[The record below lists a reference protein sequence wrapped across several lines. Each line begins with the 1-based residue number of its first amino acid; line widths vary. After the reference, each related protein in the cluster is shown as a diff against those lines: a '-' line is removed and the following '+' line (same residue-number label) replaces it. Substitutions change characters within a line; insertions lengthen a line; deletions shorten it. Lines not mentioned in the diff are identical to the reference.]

1 MFKNKKLLTFA
12 PRIKRPIFR
21 AKSLNLKI
29 KKMKKG
35 LLLVVVMLATI
46 AVKAQDIY
54 VGGSLNVWRNSTGNT
69 TSFKVAPEIGY
80 NFNETWALGAELNY
94 SHNYVNQSTKNS
106 FSVAP
111 YIRWS
116 YYQNDAVRLFL
127 DGTAAIGFNKVKDG
141 DTSKAGQVGLR
152 PGIAVKLNDHF
163 SFIAKYGFLGYR
175 RNVSTAGDSFGLA
188 LTSED
193 LSIGFHYTF

>member
-1 MFKNKKLLTFA
+1 MFLFY
-12 PRIKRPIFR
+12 
-21 AKSLNLKI
+21 NLKR

-94 SHNYVNQSTKNS
+94 SHEYVKQDRKSTRLNS
-106 FSVAP
+106 SHEIPSRMPSSA
-111 YIRWS
+111 
-116 YYQNDAVRLFL
+116 
-127 DGTAAIGFNKVKDG
+127 
-141 DTSKAGQVGLR
+141 
-152 PGIAVKLNDHF
+152 
-163 SFIAKYGFLGYR
+163 
-175 RNVSTAGDSFGLA
+175 
-188 LTSED
+188 
-193 LSIGFHYTF
+193 

>member
-1 MFKNKKLLTFA
+1 
-12 PRIKRPIFR
+12 
-21 AKSLNLKI
+21 
-29 KKMKKG
+29 MKKG
-35 LLLVVVMLATI
+35 LLLIVVMVAAI

-54 VGGSLNVWRNSTGNT
+54 VGGSFNVWRNSTGNT

-80 NFNETWALGAELNY
+80 NFNETWALGAELDY
-94 SHNYVNQSTKNS
+94 SHDYNGSLSTNA

-111 YIRWS
+111 YIR
-116 YYQNDAVRLFL
+116 
-127 DGTAAIGFNKVKDG
+127 
-141 DTSKAGQVGLR
+141 KAGQIGFR

-175 RNVSTAGDSFGLA
+175 RNVNTPGDSFGLK

-193 LSIGFHYTF
+193 LSIGFHYAF

>member
-1 MFKNKKLLTFA
+1 
-12 PRIKRPIFR
+12 
-21 AKSLNLKI
+21 
-29 KKMKKG
+29 MKKG

-69 TSFKVAPEIGY
+69 TSFKVAPEVGY
-80 NFNETWALGAELNY
+80 NFNETWALGAEL
-94 SHNYVNQSTKNS
+94 
-106 FSVAP
+106 
-111 YIRWS
+111 
-116 YYQNDAVRLFL
+116 
-127 DGTAAIGFNKVKDG
+127 
-141 DTSKAGQVGLR
+141 GLR

-175 RNVSTAGDSFGLA
+175 RNINTLGDSFGLE

-193 LSIGFHYTF
+193 LSIGFHYAF

>member
-1 MFKNKKLLTFA
+1 
-12 PRIKRPIFR
+12 
-21 AKSLNLKI
+21 
-29 KKMKKG
+29 MKKG

-94 SHNYVNQSTKNS
+94 SHNYVNQTTINS

-193 LSIGFHYTF
+193 LSIGFHYSF